1 MTEMCSAHAP
11 CFGYGVSA
19 SSPGQK
25 PWGASQ
31 ERTIPC
37 LRGCVHHD
45 QHLEDCDADDC
56 HGCEPRKAV
65 LGRLCARCAYR
76 LEDWLSNDVAE
87 PGWYSQP
94 AGQRR
99 EIRSSLAW
107 AAHCVDD
114 AIDRGIV
121 GIAYDG
127 DRIGY
132 TKEPPAPVDLARVDL
147 LRDLDDTMSS
157 WLEAWCSHRGLR
169 GPDVYEL
176 RYACRYLASWLEELA
191 TWEPVRDM
199 WDELSLLMSRA
210 HALAP
215 WRQQARACDGV
226 PCPDCGQPN
235 LVVYDGDDLVTCR
248 RCGATLHRDEYTR
261 WTRIIADEARP
272 KPLSYWASRYGRNL
286 RALQRAVQR
295 AELEPDD
302 TDRNGRKLYREDTLA
317 ACLRIA

>member
-1 MTEMCSAHAP
+1 MATERARIDSDAMA
-11 CFGYGVSA
+11 GEG
-19 SSPGQK
+19 
-25 PWGASQ
+25 
-31 ERTIPC
+31 RTIPC
-37 LRGCVHHD
+37 LRACVHHD
-45 QHLEDCDADDC
+45 QHLEGCDADDC
-56 HGCEPRKAV
+56 HGCLPRTAT
-65 LGRLCARCAYR
+65 LGLLCAGCAYR
-76 LEDWLSNDVAE
+76 LEEWLSNDVADAD
-87 PGWYSQP
+87 WYAQP
-94 AGQRR
+94 AGRRR

-132 TKEPPAPVDLARVDL
+132 TKEPPAPVNLARVDL

-157 WLEAWCSHRGLR
+157 WLEAWCAHRGLR

-176 RYACRYLASWLEELA
+176 RYACRYLASWLDELA
-191 TWEPVRDM
+191 SWEPVRDM

-226 PCPDCGQPN
+226 PCPDCGHTR
-235 LVVYDGDDLVTCR
+235 LVVYGGDDLVTCR
-248 RCGATLHRDEYTR
+248 GCGTTMHRDEYTR

-272 KPLSYWASRYGRNL
+272 KPLSYWANQYGKTYSTLARAAL
-286 RALQRAVQR
+286 RRQVK
-295 AELEPDD
+295 PDA
-302 TDRNGRKLYREDTLA
+302 TDRNGRKLYLRDTLA
-317 ACLRIA
+317 DLLGTA